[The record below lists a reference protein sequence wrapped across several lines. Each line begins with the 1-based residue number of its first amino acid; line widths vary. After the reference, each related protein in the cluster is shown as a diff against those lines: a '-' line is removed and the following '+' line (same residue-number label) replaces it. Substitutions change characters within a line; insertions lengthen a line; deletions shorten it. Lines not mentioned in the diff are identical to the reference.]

1 MRMLVAH
8 PPLTLQIDEAA
19 LAAFQHLGPD
29 AAHSLGQLVGVG
41 QALGEHGSFAALA
54 QQLKELGSEYDEII
68 GEIAAGSESDYDSE
82 RSWLVSTIREI
93 KLNALKA
100 ELQQL
105 FASGLPSEKIGVRY
119 REITQEQ
126 GELERERDAELV
138 NR

>member
-1 MRMLVAH
+1 M
-8 PPLTLQIDEAA
+8 
-19 LAAFQHLGPD
+19 
-29 AAHSLGQLVGVG
+29 G

-68 GEIAAGSESDYDSE
+68 GEIAAGSESDYESE
-82 RSWLVSTIREI
+82 QSWLVSTIREI

-119 REITQEQ
+119 REIMQEQ
-126 GELERERDAELV
+126 GELERQRDAELV